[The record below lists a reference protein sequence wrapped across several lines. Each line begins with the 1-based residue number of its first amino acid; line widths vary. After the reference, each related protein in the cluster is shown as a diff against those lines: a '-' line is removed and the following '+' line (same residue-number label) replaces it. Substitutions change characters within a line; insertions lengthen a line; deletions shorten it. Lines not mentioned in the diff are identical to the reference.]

1 MQNSLEKQQGAT
13 LLVAMVILIL
23 VSLIG
28 VTALKN
34 ASVEEQMAANLYMK
48 TLTFQASESAVE
60 STIADKTLQRDTLTS
75 FTPQHKDV
83 DVEVPDTTATV
94 SYKSNGVGAPPNGNS
109 YGAFAG
115 ARIMITSTGQ
125 STDTTTRTRTVH
137 GVVITVPGL
146 N

>member
-1 MQNSLEKQQGAT
+1 MQNSLKKQQGAT

-34 ASVEEQMAANLYMK
+34 ASIEEQMSANLYMK

-60 STIADKTLQRDTLTS
+60 STIDDKSLQRRTLTS
-75 FTPQHKDV
+75 LTPQNQDV
-83 DVEVPDTTATV
+83 DVEVPNTTASV
-94 SYKSNGVGAPPNGNS
+94 SYTSNGSGPPPSGNS
-109 YGAFAG
+109 LGAFAG

-146 N
+146 

>member
-1 MQNSLEKQQGAT
+1 MQNSLQKQQGAT

-34 ASVEEQMAANLYMK
+34 ASVEEQMSANLYMK

-60 STIADKTLQRDTLTS
+60 STIEDETLRKATLTS
-75 FTPQHKDV
+75 TTPQNQDV
-83 DVEVPDTTATV
+83 DVEVPDTTASV
-94 SYKSNGVGAPPNGNS
+94 SYKSNGMGAPPPGNS
-109 YGAFAG
+109 FGAFSG

-125 STDTTTRTRTVH
+125 STDSSTRTRTVH

-146 N
+146 

>member
-1 MQNSLEKQQGAT
+1 MQQSIQKQQGAT

-48 TLTFQASESAVE
+48 NLTFQASESAVE
-60 STIADKTLQRDTLTS
+60 STINDKALLRDTLTNE
-75 FTPQHKDV
+75 TPQSKSVDV
-83 DVEVPDTTATV
+83 DIPHTTAHV
-94 SYKSNGVGAPPNGNS
+94 SYKSNGLSDCTPGNS
-109 YGAFAG
+109 CGVFSG
-115 ARIMITSTGQ
+115 ARVMITATGQ
-125 STDTTTRTRTVH
+125 STDTSTRTRTVH

-146 N
+146 